1 MQKPPR
7 SRDDALI
14 NGWVFFRYMV
24 IGTYVGC
31 ATVGILVYWYC
42 FDVSAP
48 DGHTLISLD
57 QLTTWGKCSEWSNFN
72 VQIPEW
78 SDMKAGEPCSYF
90 TTGKAKA
97 SSLSLTVLVVIEMLN
112 ALNAL
117 SEDTSLLVMPPWKNP
132 YLILACG
139 ASIGVHFAVLYQP
152 FLTKVFAVT
161 PLDAHDWT
169 LVMAFSVPVII
180 IDEVLKFFG
189 RQLNARRI
197 ARLAAEHKSD

>member
-1 MQKPPR
+1 MRKPPR
-7 SRDDALI
+7 SREDSLI
-14 NGWVFFRYMV
+14 SGWVFFRYMV
-24 IGTYVGC
+24 IGIYVGC

-42 FDVSAP
+42 FDTDAP
-48 DGHTLISLD
+48 DGHTLVTVH
-57 QLTTWGKCSEWSNFN
+57 QLMNWGKCSEWSGFS
-72 VQIPEW
+72 VTVPEW
-78 SDMKAGEPCSYF
+78 SDMKASEPCTYF

-132 YLILACG
+132 YLILATVT
-139 ASIGVHFAVLYQP
+139 SIGVHFAVLYTP

-161 PLDAHDWT
+161 PLDAHDWA
-169 LVMAFSVPVII
+169 LVMYASVPVIL

-189 RQLNARRI
+189 RLLNARRI
-197 ARLAAEHKSD
+197 RALDAAKKQA